1 MAESTTRRGGRPAAS
16 DPRALPEVLA
26 FMQLLWAVVHRLDA
40 TSKRMRRQVGVTG
53 PQRLALRVIGLFPR
67 LSPGDLATILH
78 VHPSTLTGV
87 LQRLSD
93 SKLVIRAADPV
104 DRRRAVLQLTPKGT
118 RANVATAGTVEA
130 AVARTLATAKVH
142 DVAATAR
149 VLALLAGHLDGDTP
163 APASRAAARP
173 RRPAR

>member
-1 MAESTTRRGGRPAAS
+1 MRDSPTRHSRRAAPS
-16 DPRALPEVLA
+16 DRRALPDVLA

-40 TSKRMRRQVGVTG
+40 TSKRMRRSVGVTG

-67 LSPGDLATILH
+67 VSPGDLAAILH

-93 SKLVIRAADPV
+93 RRLVTRDADPL

-118 RANVATAGTVEA
+118 RANAARAGTVEA
-130 AVARTLATAKVH
+130 AVARTMASAH
-142 DVAATAR
+142 ADDVAATAR
-149 VLALLAGHLDGDTP
+149 VLGLLARHLETQ
-163 APASRAAARP
+163 AARP
-173 RRPAR
+173 VATGAPRRQSR